1 MEFIILW
8 IACAFIGGKIG
19 GKKGQGGTGFILGL
33 LFGPVGCLMI
43 LAMSGDTVDCP
54 HCRSKISPKAT
65 TCPKCAKDISRH
77 DDLIDF
83 NVDNPNFFSFEEWK
97 NIFFTKDKKNKE
109 LNEEALKSIFEK
121 EREHFNKE
129 NKHYVTKANNN
140 QTESSYLKKL
150 DNDLANL
157 KISMTTYDLL
167 KKKYLSEQKVE
178 IESNEAL
185 TSDLDV
191 EQRLNKLSLLK
202 DKGLITDSEYNEKRE
217 EILKS
222 L

>member
-1 MEFIILW
+1 MGFIVLW
-8 IACAFIGGKIG
+8 IACAVIGGFIGGNRG
-19 GKKGQGGTGFILGL
+19 RGGTGFILGL
-33 LFGPVGCLMI
+33 LFGPVGCFMI
-43 LAMSGDTVDCP
+43 LAMSGDRVNCP
-54 HCRSKISPKAT
+54 HCESKISPKAT
-65 TCPKCAKDISRH
+65 SCPKCTK
-77 DDLIDF
+77 DLIELDT
-83 NVDNPNFFSFEEWK
+83 NFS
-97 NIFFTKDKKNKE
+97 
-109 LNEEALKSIFEK
+109 
-121 EREHFNKE
+121 KE
-129 NKHYVTKANNN
+129 NKNN